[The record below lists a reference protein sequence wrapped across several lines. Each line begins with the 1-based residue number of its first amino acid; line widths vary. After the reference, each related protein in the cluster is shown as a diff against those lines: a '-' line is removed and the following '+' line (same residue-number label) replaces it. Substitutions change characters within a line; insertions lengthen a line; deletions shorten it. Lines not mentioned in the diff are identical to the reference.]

1 MDTQSRKIW
10 GFVFVLPQLIGLIFF
25 SLIPLLNTIA
35 ISFTEWDGFSPIR
48 VFVGFDNYIN
58 EFHNPDFIK
67 GLLNT
72 LYYMLLNIPFS
83 IILALLVA
91 LAVRDI
97 PGKEIYRVIYFM
109 PVVSG
114 SVSVGVIWTWL
125 LNGEFGLVNQFL
137 GLIGISGPQWLTD
150 TKWVL
155 PAIAIVAIWWGLGHN
170 MIIFLASLQN
180 VPKTYYEAAEI
191 DGANPWHK
199 FRYVT
204 LPMISPT
211 TFFVTIMTVISS
223 FQVFDLAMVM
233 TEGGPAKA
241 SYTFVYHI
249 YSSAFVRY
257 NMGSATASAMVLFVI
272 ILAITL
278 FQMKMSERWVNY
290 DI

>member
-1 MDTQSRKIW
+1 MDNLSRKIW
-10 GFVFVLPQLIGLIFF
+10 GFVFVLPQFIGLILF
-25 SLIPLLNTIA
+25 SLIPLFNTIT
-35 ISFTEWDGFSPIR
+35 ISFTKWDGISPIR
-48 VFVGFDNYIN
+48 EFVGIDNYIA
-58 EFHNPDFIK
+58 EFQNPDFIK
-67 GLLNT
+67 GLVNT
-72 LYYMLLNIPFS
+72 LYYMLLNIPFA
-83 IILALLVA
+83 IVLALLVA

-97 PGKEIYRVIYFM
+97 AGKEIYRVIYFM

-114 SVSVGVIWTWL
+114 SVSVGVIWTWI
-125 LNGEFGLVNQFL
+125 LNGEFGLLNQFL
-137 GLIGISGPQWLTD
+137 GLLGIQGPQWLTD
-150 TKWVL
+150 TRWVL

-199 FRYVT
+199 FRYIT

-233 TEGGPAKA
+233 TEGGPVKA

-249 YSSAFVRY
+249 YTSAFVKY
-257 NMGSATASAMVLFVI
+257 NMGNATAAAMVLFVI
-272 ILAITL
+272 ILVLTL

>member
-1 MDTQSRKIW
+1 MDSKNRKIW
-10 GFVFVLPQLIGLIFF
+10 GIIFVLPQLIGLILF
-25 SLIPLLNTIA
+25 SLIPLFNTIT
-35 ISFTEWDGFSPIR
+35 ISFTKWDGISPIR
-48 VFVGFDNYIN
+48 EFVGIKNYIY
-58 EFHNPDFIK
+58 EFQNPDFIK

-72 LYYMLLNIPFS
+72 LYYMLLNIPFA
-83 IILALLVA
+83 IVLALLVA

-97 PGKEIYRVIYFM
+97 IGKEIYRVIYFM

-137 GLIGISGPQWLTD
+137 GFVGIAGPQWLTD

-170 MIIFLASLQN
+170 MVIFLASLQN

-191 DGANPWHK
+191 DGANGWHK

-233 TEGGPAKA
+233 TEGGPVKA

-249 YSSAFVRY
+249 YSSAFVKY
-257 NMGSATASAMVLFVI
+257 DMGNATASAMVLFVI
-272 ILAITL
+272 ILVITL

-290 DI
+290 DV

>member
-1 MDTQSRKIW
+1 MESRNRRIW
-10 GFVFVLPQLIGLIFF
+10 GVIFVLPQLIGLILF
-25 SLIPLLNTIA
+25 SLIPLLNTVM
-35 ISFTEWDGFSPIR
+35 ISFTKWDGISPVR
-48 VFVGFDNYIN
+48 EFVGISNYLY
-58 EFHNPDFIK
+58 EFQNPDFIK
-67 GLLNT
+67 GLVNT
-72 LYYMLLNIPFS
+72 LYYMVLNIPPS

-91 LAVRDI
+91 LAVRNI
-97 PGKEIYRVIYFM
+97 AGKEIYRVIYFM

-125 LNGEFGLVNQFL
+125 LNGEFGLVNQLL
-137 GLIGISGPQWLTD
+137 GYIGIQGPQWLTD
-150 TKWVL
+150 TRWVL
-155 PAIAIVAIWWGLGHN
+155 PAIAIVAIWWGLGNN
-170 MIIFLASLQN
+170 MVIFLASLQN

-199 FRYVT
+199 FLYVT

-211 TFFVTIMTVISS
+211 TFFITIMTVIGS

-233 TEGGPAKA
+233 TEGGPVKA

-257 NMGSATASAMVLFVI
+257 NMGNATAAAMVLFVI
-272 ILAITL
+272 ILVITL
-278 FQMKMSERWVNY
+278 FQMKMSERWVSY